1 MRKWITAIIFA
12 LCFCLCVIP
21 LVHTEEITADTVE
34 ETAEETPTP
43 EIEDLVIDFDFCVR
57 SVTDEDYILIET
69 NYPKSE
75 LSYLQFLYID
85 FNGEEQKG
93 EMIVN
98 RHIEFDVL
106 DALQDLYEADLPIDE
121 LSLFIGDGFDVAFMA
136 PAKPII
142 DDDDPYN
149 QIFANYD
156 FAWNENQ
163 TNGARHYTVSHK
175 IAEWY
180 P

>member
-1 MRKWITAIIFA
+1 MRKWITTIAFV
-12 LCFCLCVIP
+12 LCFCLCLIP
-21 LVHTEEITADTVE
+21 LVHAE
-34 ETAEETPTP
+34 ETATPT
-43 EIEDLVIDFDFCVR
+43 IDVDIIDFSFCTR
-57 SVTDEDYILIET
+57 AVTEEDYALIET
-69 NYPKSE
+69 DYPRRE

-85 FNGEEQKG
+85 FNGGEQQG

-98 RHIEFDVL
+98 RNIEFDVL
-106 DALQDLYEADLPIDE
+106 DALQDIYEANLPIDE
-121 LSLFIGDGFDVAFMA
+121 ISFFVGDGFDVAFMA
-136 PAKPII
+136 PASLFI

-156 FAWNENQ
+156 FTWNENQ
-163 TNGARHYTVSHK
+163 TNGARHYTVNHK